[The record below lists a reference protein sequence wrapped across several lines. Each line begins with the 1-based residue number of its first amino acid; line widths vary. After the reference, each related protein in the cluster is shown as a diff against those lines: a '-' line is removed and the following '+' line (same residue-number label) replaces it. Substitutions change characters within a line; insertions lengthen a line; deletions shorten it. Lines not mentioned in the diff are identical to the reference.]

1 LINQTPTGIL
11 VKPGMTNKSVNY
23 REVFMARKASIARK
37 TKETNIKLSINL
49 DGKGNYNINTSI
61 PFVDHMLSLMS
72 KHGHID
78 VNVEAKGD
86 IEIDYHHLMEDI
98 GIVLGEA
105 IKKALGEKHMIRRYG
120 EAVTPM
126 DESLAQVVID
136 LSGRAYL
143 VYKVRLSK
151 ESTSIKNLGAS
162 LFEDFFRAMTNH
174 AGMNLHI
181 ILHYGRDPHHIFEAI
196 FKGLGRAL
204 RAAVEIHPKTKGVP
218 STKGTL

>member
-1 LINQTPTGIL
+1 MP
-11 VKPGMTNKSVNY
+11 
-23 REVFMARKASIARK
+23 RKATITRK

-49 DGKGNYNINTSI
+49 DGTGVYKANTSI

-78 VNVEAKGD
+78 LNVEAKGD
-86 IEIDYHHLMEDI
+86 IEVDYHHLMEDI

-105 IKKALGEKHMIRRYG
+105 IKKALGEKLQIRRYG
-120 EAVTPM
+120 EALTPM

-143 VYKVRLSK
+143 VYKVRLNK
-151 ESTSIKNLGAS
+151 ETTLIQNLGVS

-204 RAAVEIHPKTKGVP
+204 RTASEIHPKAKGVP

>member
-1 LINQTPTGIL
+1 MP
-11 VKPGMTNKSVNY
+11 
-23 REVFMARKASIARK
+23 RKASISRK
-37 TKETNIKLSINL
+37 TKETNIKLNINL
-49 DGKGNYNINTSI
+49 DGKGDYKINTSI

-78 VNVEAKGD
+78 LNVEAKGD
-86 IEIDYHHLMEDI
+86 IEVDYHHLMEDI

-105 IKKALGEKHMIRRYG
+105 IKKALGEKLQIRRYG
-120 EAVTPM
+120 EALTPM
-126 DESLAQVVID
+126 DESLAQVVVD
-136 LSGRAYL
+136 LSGRPYL

-151 ESTSIKNLGAS
+151 SNMLIQNLGVS
-162 LFEDFFRAMTNH
+162 LFEDFFRAVSNN

-204 RAAVEIHPKTKGVP
+204 RTASEIHPKAKGVP

>member
-1 LINQTPTGIL
+1 MP
-11 VKPGMTNKSVNY
+11 
-23 REVFMARKASIARK
+23 RKASITRK
-37 TKETNIKLSINL
+37 TKETNIKLGINI
-49 DGKGNYNINTSI
+49 DGKGDYKINTSI

-78 VNVEAKGD
+78 LNVEAKGD
-86 IEIDYHHLMEDI
+86 IEVDYHHLIEDI

-105 IKKALGEKHMIRRYG
+105 IKKALGEKLQIRRYG
-120 EAVTPM
+120 EAMTPM

-136 LSGRAYL
+136 LSGRSYL
-143 VYKVRLSK
+143 VYKVRTPK
-151 ESTSIKNLGAS
+151 GSTQIQSLGVS
-162 LFEDFFRAMTNH
+162 LFEDFFRALTNH

-196 FKGLGRAL
+196 FKGFGRAL
-204 RAAVEIHPKTKGVP
+204 RAASEIHPKTKGVP

>member
-1 LINQTPTGIL
+1 MQ
-11 VKPGMTNKSVNY
+11 
-23 REVFMARKASIARK
+23 RKATVSRK
-37 TKETNIKLSINL
+37 TKETDIKININL
-49 DGKGNYNINTSI
+49 DGTGDYKINTSI

-78 VNVEAKGD
+78 LDVQAKGD
-86 IEIDYHHLMEDI
+86 IEVDYHHLLEDV

-105 IKKALGEKHMIRRYG
+105 INKALGNKLQIRRYG

-136 LSGRAYL
+136 LSGRPYL
-143 VYKVRLSK
+143 VYKVRTPSG
-151 ESTSIKNLGAS
+151 SAQIQSLGVS
-162 LFEDFFRAMTNH
+162 LFEDFFRALSNN

-181 ILHYGRDPHHIFEAI
+181 ILEYGRDPHHIFEAI